1 MRALRAR
8 VPACLAC
15 LFIGV
20 PFYWRAFFSACLFL
34 ACLSFWRA
42 FFLACL
48 FFGVPFH
55 FFGVPFFGV
64 PFFWRAFFLA
74 CLFFGVPFQFFG
86 VPFFGVLSFWRAI
99 SFFRRA
105 LLEISYN
112 DSSCW
117 NRNLP
122 RMCLGRE
129 KNLLKLGPGTQAPG
143 Q

>member
-1 MRALRAR
+1 MSVLNGVPCVPCVPACLRALRAFL
-8 VPACLAC
+8 LAC

-20 PFYWRAFFSACLFL
+20 PFFQRAFFQ
-34 ACLSFWRA
+34 RA
-42 FFLACL
+42 FL
-48 FFGVPFH
+48 FGVP
-55 FFGVPFFGV
+55 
-64 PFFWRAFFLA
+64 
-74 CLFFGVPFQFFG
+74 FFG